1 MEWRLRSAIFW
12 RPLVSDPRDADPVA
26 LVEGIRAQI
35 VRGGAVSPGGA
46 TREVVAALAEDA
58 LDAGHHILSSE
69 ARREI
74 VTSVVDATLGLG
86 PLEPLL
92 RDASVTEVMVNG
104 PSRVW
109 VERSGRIE
117 PVPNH
122 FQDVEHLLHVI
133 DRIIAPLGR
142 RLDEASPMVDAR
154 LPDGSRVNA
163 VMPPLSLDGPVLTI
177 RRFPADPLS
186 GEDLVALGAM
196 SSEMLDALHLAVAA
210 RRNILVT
217 GGTGSGKT
225 TTLAAISAAIQASE
239 RVITI
244 EDAAELRLP
253 LAHVVRLESR
263 PAGVEGRGAIS
274 IRALVRNALR
284 MRPDRIIV
292 GEVRGGEALDMISAL
307 TTGHE
312 GSLSTIHASSP
323 DEALRRLVTL
333 SLMGDLDLPWVA
345 VADQVASAVDLVV
358 HQARDASGVRRTV
371 EIAEVRRGP
380 DGPRTHRLC
389 RWWQGDG
396 QGRFTWRADAG
407 EWLSAVT
414 RDARRG
420 RVGEPG

>member
-1 MEWRLRSAIFW
+1 MGET
-12 RPLVSDPRDADPVA
+12 DPT
-26 LVEGIRAQI
+26 LVEEIRTAIVATGI
-35 VRGGAVSPGGA
+35 VSPGAA
-46 TREVVAALAEDA
+46 TPEVVAALAEDA
-58 LDAGHHILSSE
+58 LDAARHILSAE
-69 ARREI
+69 DRRQV
-74 VTSVVDATLGLG
+74 VTAVIDATLGLG

-92 RDASVTEVMVNG
+92 RDPTVTEVMVNG
-104 PSRVW
+104 PSHVW
-109 VERSGRIE
+109 VERAGRIARASAR
-117 PVPNH
+117 
-122 FQDVEHLLHVI
+122 FTDSDHLLHVI

-163 VMPPLSLDGPVLTI
+163 VMPPLSLDGPVLTV

-186 GEDLVALGAM
+186 GDDLVRLG
-196 SSEMLDALHLAVAA
+196 SLSREMLDALRLAVLA

-225 TTLAAISAAIQASE
+225 TTLAAISAAIPLDE

-263 PAGVEGRGAIS
+263 PAGVEGRGAVP

-312 GSLSTIHASSP
+312 GSLSTLHASSP
-323 DEALRRLVTL
+323 GEALRRLITL
-333 SLMGDLDLPWVA
+333 ALMGDLELPWVA
-345 VADQVASAVDLVV
+345 VADQVASAVDVVV
-358 HQARDASGVRRTV
+358 HQSRDAAGARRVV
-371 EIAEVRRGP
+371 EIAEVRRSG
-380 DGPRTHRLC
+380 DGPVAVRMC
-389 RWWQGDG
+389 RWRPGADG
-396 QGRFTWRADAG
+396 GRFTWSPDAVEWRQALEDDAG
-407 EWLSAVT
+407 PM
-414 RDARRG
+414 R
-420 RVGEPG
+420 

>member
-1 MEWRLRSAIFW
+1 MSA
-12 RPLVSDPRDADPVA
+12 PGSGATPDPA
-26 LVEGIRAQI
+26 LVEHIRAAI
-35 VRGGAVSPGGA
+35 VRAGLIAPASA
-46 TREVVAALAEDA
+46 TREVVAQLAEDA
-58 LDAGHHILSSE
+58 LDDGRHIL
-69 ARREI
+69 AADDRAHV
-74 VTSVVDATLGLG
+74 VTAVVDATLGLG

-92 RDASVTEVMVNG
+92 RDPEVTEVMVNG

-109 VERSGRIE
+109 VERAGRIA
-117 PVPNH
+117 PADAC
-122 FQDVEHLLHVI
+122 FADADHLLHVI
-133 DRIIAPLGR
+133 DRILAPLGR

-163 VMPPLSLDGPVLTI
+163 VVPPLSIDGPVLTV
-177 RRFPADPLS
+177 RRFP
-186 GEDLVALGAM
+186 GERLRSDDLVRMGAM
-196 SSEMLDALHLAVAA
+196 SAGMRQALDDAVRA

-225 TTLAAISAAIQASE
+225 TMMAALCAAIAPAE

-263 PAGVEGRGAIS
+263 PPGVEGRGAVP

-312 GSLSTIHASSP
+312 GSLSTLHASSP
-323 DEALRRLVTL
+323 REALRRLVTL
-333 SLMGDLDLPWVA
+333 ALMGDLELPWRA

-371 EIAEVRRGP
+371 EIARVVRGP
-380 DGPRTHRLC
+380 DGPEAHRLC
-389 RWWQGDG
+389 RWRAGGDG
-396 QGRFTWRADAG
+396 RFVWSPGAADWRRDLSRDVHADGPPA
-407 EWLSAVT
+407 S
-414 RDARRG
+414 
-420 RVGEPG
+420 